1 MKSSDI
7 LPLPAYFDRYIQL
20 VDDVTLDEAF
30 RISLEEINDFD
41 WELCR
46 QLGDRVYAPGKWR
59 ISDIMQHL
67 LDWERIFAYRALIFV
82 RETGMKA
89 ESMDE
94 DQLAASAAGNPS
106 TLTELKEEMLALR
119 QSTRLF
125 FRSMNDLDLQK
136 AGTSWRSEMSVLHI
150 GFTMLG
156 HQKHHFN
163 VIRER
168 YLPLV

>member
-1 MKSSDI
+1 MKKSDFQ
-7 LPLPAYFDRYIQL
+7 PLPEYFDRYINL
-20 VDDVTLDEAF
+20 VDDVSLDEAF
-30 RISLEEINDFD
+30 RISIDEISAFD
-41 WELCR
+41 WERCQ

-59 ISDIMQHL
+59 IADIMQHL
-67 LDWERIFAYRALIFV
+67 LDWERIFTYRALIFL

-106 TLTELKEEMLALR
+106 SLEELKAEMIALR

-125 FRSMNDLDLQK
+125 FRSMNDADLRK
-136 AGTSWRSEMSVLHI
+136 TGTSWRSQMSVLHI

-156 HQKHHFN
+156 HQRHHFN

-168 YLPLV
+168 YFTMP